1 MASPLLYMRA
11 SGEFMKTQIKLASL
25 IFMTALL
32 MACGSSKSGGDS
44 YGEADL
50 GSNGGSGG
58 SSSNNTD
65 ALAVCSK
72 DGTALSD
79 FQVHLQQYVDQY
91 GQARKDIV
99 RLRIVKAPTAWQTSN
114 LDLSVYRWTAS
125 PSGAV
130 SADNTPLNFQFE
142 RRAAGGFQM
151 LTNTIYRYFNWGDI
165 VQMGKFANITTT
177 SPQSFWD
184 VASIVVDLKD
194 TTNSYQALQVVLW
207 DTSTSPATAAR
218 RVDVLIPT
226 FQADPAKY
234 NADSR
239 HPSILQNL
247 HPLKSLVGQNWS
259 QANYDQFARA
269 FCF

>member
-1 MASPLLYMRA
+1 MN
-11 SGEFMKTQIKLASL
+11 TQKLKLASL

-32 MACGSSKSGGDS
+32 MACGSSKSGDG

-50 GSNGGSGG
+50 GSIGGSGG
-58 SSSNNTD
+58 GGNPSSTD

-72 DGTALSD
+72 DGTGLSD
-79 FQVHLQQYVDQY
+79 FQVHVQQYVDMY
-91 GQARKDIV
+91 GQSRKDIV
-99 RLRIVKAPTAWQTSN
+99 RLRIVKAPTAWQTNN
-114 LDLSVYRWTAS
+114 LDLAVYRWTAS
-125 PSGAV
+125 PTGAV

-151 LTNTIYRYFNWGDI
+151 LTNVIYRYFNWGDI
-165 VQMGKFANITTT
+165 VQMGTFANISTS

-207 DTSTSPATAAR
+207 NGSTASHK
-218 RVDVLIPT
+218 VDVLIPT

-239 HPSILQNL
+239 HPSILQQL
-247 HPLKSLVGQNWS
+247 HPLKSLNGQSWS